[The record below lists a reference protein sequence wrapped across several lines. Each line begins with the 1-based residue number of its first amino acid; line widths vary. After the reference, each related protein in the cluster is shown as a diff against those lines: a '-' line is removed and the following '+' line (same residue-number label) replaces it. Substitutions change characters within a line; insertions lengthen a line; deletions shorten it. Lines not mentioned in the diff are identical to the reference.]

1 MMFHP
6 YTSHTWNLSL
16 FHCTEWKK
24 LILGNWNGIWAQVSG
39 TQCVSSFFMYM
50 DRVEQVKRD
59 KSNPSG
65 IVHYVALTS
74 LPLRS
79 KGVKGNWKNSS
90 SINLTNK
97 NKASFHLLK
106 DSCTYSNQINVWRWL
121 QNLIF
126 KYVSI
131 NGANQN

>member
-1 MMFHP
+1 M
-6 YTSHTWNLSL
+6 
-16 FHCTEWKK
+16 
-24 LILGNWNGIWAQVSG
+24 SG